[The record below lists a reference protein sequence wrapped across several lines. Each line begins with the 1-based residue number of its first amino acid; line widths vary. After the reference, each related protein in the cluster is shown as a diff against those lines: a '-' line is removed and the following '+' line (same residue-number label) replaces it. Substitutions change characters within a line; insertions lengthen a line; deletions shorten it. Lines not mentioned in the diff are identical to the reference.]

1 MEQRESRG
9 RGRLAAIAWLLAV
22 AAPFALVGVSFAA
35 LTRAQQ
41 GALRDWLLSVLV
53 LCPLALCALPFYLL
67 MLALGQ
73 VALPKAAAARR
84 TRMRALRK
92 GGLALQ
98 SRVRDWSEKLPA
110 PALAGDPRQPPLFSD
125 DEERDV
131 PSAR

>member
-1 MEQRESRG
+1 MKQRESSG
-9 RGRLAAIAWLLAV
+9 RRRFGIIAWMVAV

-35 LTRAQQ
+35 LMRAQQ
-41 GALRDWLLSVLV
+41 SALRDWLLSVLV
-53 LCPLALCALPFYLL
+53 LCPLVLCALPFYLL

-84 TRMRALRK
+84 RRMRTLRE
-92 GGLALQ
+92 GGLVLQ

-110 PALAGDPRQPPLFSD
+110 PALEREPRQPLLFTD
-125 DEERDV
+125 DEERDG